1 VRPVHTS
8 LLLLAAVAAA
18 LAEPGP
24 MPRAVRL
31 DLDGEI
37 LPDGAVA
44 RLGSTRFQ
52 ECYAQRV
59 TVTPD
64 GSQAVCVDEHYVR
77 VWDLKSGNLAHAWPL
92 PEEPWSGGFWLT
104 ERVPLDFVG
113 TVSDDGRTAVRIN
126 RRQARGFIQDPPV
139 IAVWNVPTGK
149 RQLTLAIPNIP
160 TFSAVTVSPDGKAVA
175 TADFTLK
182 LRVRVWDALTGAHR
196 LVGEPAGQV
205 DQLQFLDEGR
215 KVLAV
220 IHGSDTVHVYDVA
233 KAEEAYQVKVPVRAR
248 VHPSRNGKFF
258 IVYESSAELTVYD
271 AATGKPVEGLKY
283 PGPKDYANPRAL
295 ADDGMS
301 MLCYRMSHNAVWNFK
316 TGNERAKLTLPQFNP
331 TAFGPGGKTVVLA
344 GAGVRLFD
352 AGTGKELAGPDEA
365 RNWGGDPGQFGWSAD
380 GKTLCVPGQYR
391 GKGYVFDPETG
402 KLLRQL
408 DPQAAVSA
416 WFHPG
421 HYPWPHNFLH
431 LGYPARELPFTFPV
445 RGDGKQL
452 RDARAT
458 PSGDDR
464 LLALRTVKVPGWHR
478 SMAYTTNAP
487 PPDIPPKHCSDVAV
501 HDRYTGVELFH
512 HDIPVAGDVCFS
524 ADTRRLAVLEP
535 DRLRVFDAA
544 TGKEL
549 VSRKVTPRDLPPAGQ
564 GFGATPA
571 FSPDNRRLAVN
582 NRDGTI
588 LIWDVSVPRDAKP
601 LAASEQPKLWDD
613 LGSPDASRAWQAIH
627 RLLDDPGPAV
637 KFLLDRVNPAKPPDA
652 AAAKR
657 LLAELDSPE
666 YRVREA
672 AMKKVLDLGEVGRPF
687 VEESLKTA
695 TGAELRTRLEALRA
709 MLPDKGPPRG
719 DDLRRLRA
727 LVVLEQARTKEAR
740 ARVEEIANG
749 FTAAR
754 VTVEAKLT
762 RDRLIAWERD
772 AGR

>member
-1 VRPVHTS
+1 MKLVHTS
-8 LLLLAAVAAA
+8 LLLLTAVPSAF
-18 LAEPGP
+18 AEPGP
-24 MPRAVRL
+24 IPRAVRL
-31 DLDGEI
+31 DPDGNT

-52 ECYAQRV
+52 DCYAQRV

-64 GSQAVCVDEHYVR
+64 GLQAVCVDENHVR
-77 VWDLKSGNLAHAWPL
+77 VWDLRTGNLAHTWPL
-92 PEEPWSGGFWLT
+92 PEEPWSSSFWLQ
-104 ERVPLDFVG
+104 ERVPLDFIG
-113 TVSDDGRTAVRIN
+113 TVSDDGRTAVRVT
-126 RRQARGFIQDPPV
+126 RRPGPGFIQDPPV
-139 IAVWNVPTGK
+139 VAVYNVPTGK
-149 RQLTLAIPNIP
+149 RQFTLTIPNVP
-160 TFSAVTVSPDGKAVA
+160 SFSAVAISPDGKALA
-175 TADFTLK
+175 TADFTLN
-182 LRVRVWDALTGAHR
+182 LRIRVWDALTGAHR
-196 LVGEPAGQV
+196 LIGESSGQI
-205 DQLQFLDEGR
+205 DQLVFLDEGR
-215 KVLAV
+215 KGLAV
-220 IHGSDTVHVYDVA
+220 IHGNETVHIYDVA
-233 KAEEAYQVKVPVRAR
+233 KAEEAYHVKVPIRGR

-258 IVYESSAELTVYD
+258 IVYEGSAALTVYD

-295 ADDGMS
+295 ADDGMT
-301 MLCYRMSHNAVWNFK
+301 MVCYRMSGNAIWDFK
-316 TGNERAKLTLPQFNP
+316 TGTERATLPLPGFKP

-365 RNWGGDPGQFGWSAD
+365 RNWGGDVGQFGWSVD

-408 DPQAAVSA
+408 DSQAQVFE

-431 LGYPARELPFTFPV
+431 LNHPAREMPFTFPV
-445 RGDGKQL
+445 RGGGKQR

-464 LLALRTVKVPGWHR
+464 LLALRTVKVQGWHR
-478 SMAYTTNAP
+478 SMLYTTNAP
-487 PPDIPPKHCSDVAV
+487 PPDIPPKHCFDVAV

-512 HDIPVAGDVCFS
+512 LDIPVAGDVCFS

-535 DRLRVFDAA
+535 DRLRVLDAA

-549 VSRKVTPRDLPPAGQ
+549 LSRKVTPRDPPPAGQ
-564 GFGATPA
+564 GFGITPA

-601 LAASEQPKLWDD
+601 LAADELPKLWDD
-613 LGSPDASRAWQAIH
+613 LGSPDASRAWQAVH

-637 KFLLDRVNPAKPPDA
+637 KFLLDRVKPAKPPDA

-672 AMKKVLDLGEVGRPF
+672 AMKKVLDLGDVGRPF

-695 TGAELRTRLEALRA
+695 TGAELRTRLESLRS
-709 MLPDKGPPRG
+709 MLPDKAPPRG

-727 LVVLEQARTKEAR
+727 LAVLEQARTKEAR
-740 ARVEEIANG
+740 ERVEEMANG
-749 FTAAR
+749 FAAAR
-754 VTVEAKLT
+754 VTVEAKIT
-762 RDRLIAWERD
+762 RDRLVAWERE